1 MGGVWT
7 ISHLSPECVPSSVSS
22 LRIIQRRETY
32 IIPLHSH
39 TVLQL
44 TKVNTYGLL
53 YVWPGSSDSLKPILL
68 TAHQGMFTI

>member
-1 MGGVWT
+1 MGGVPAV
-7 ISHLSPECVPSSVSS
+7 SHLSPESIPSSVSS
-22 LRIIQRRETY
+22 LGVRIVQLRKIY
-32 IIPLHSH
+32 IIHSH

-53 YVWPGSSDSLKPILL
+53 YVWPGSDESLKPILL